1 MTEEGSSGKRKRE
14 NRGGHGKRVSLKEDE
29 GKSLFGNYT
38 GYKRRRTGRDSD
50 VDRRIEL
57 FKREWFAGKDVVD
70 LGCNDGAVLIEI
82 ASKHSIKSGIGVEID
97 EKLILRGRDLLRE
110 EVSKFKPGNTATRG
124 AYDAEVQKMKDW
136 VPLSFRLAGVKGKPT
151 NGSIDG
157 EGYPFNITFVC
168 EDMLNESAVYL
179 MDDSCD
185 VVLLLSVTK
194 WIQLHGGDKALKSLF
209 HRIFRGLREG
219 GILILEPQP
228 FHSYKRKIKLHSHL
242 RENYSRIRLKP
253 EKFVNYLTKKVGFES
268 SQVVRDREEGEGL
281 QFNRAIYLLRKGK
294 SAH

>member
-1 MTEEGSSGKRKRE
+1 MTEEGSSGKRKPE
-14 NRGGHGKRVSLKEDE
+14 KRGGRGKRVSLKEDE
-29 GKSLFGNYT
+29 EKRLFGNYS

-97 EKLILRGRDLLRE
+97 EKLILRGRDALRK
-110 EVSKFKPGNTATRG
+110 EVSKRKPRNTTTRG
-124 AYDAEVQKMKDW
+124 AYDAEVEKMKGW
-136 VPLSFRLAGVKGKPT
+136 VPLSFRLAGMKAKPT
-151 NGSIDG
+151 SDSIDG

-168 EDMLNESAVYL
+168 EDILNERAGYL
-179 MDDSCD
+179 PEDSCD

-253 EKFVNYLTKKVGFES
+253 EKFVNYLKKKVGFES
-268 SQVVRDREEGEGL
+268 SQVVRDREEGGGH